1 MTIILQQGD
10 NLSEVV
16 MNDGRIYRRKDM
28 REYRL
33 SDGRI
38 ALDCGDC
45 NKRLKAK
52 THVIDKDGILSE
64 WGVQ

>member
-1 MTIILQQGD
+1 MTIILQEGD
-10 NLSEVV
+10 VLHALITAEGNVIKRE
-16 MNDGRIYRRKDM
+16 DM

-38 ALDCGDC
+38 ALDCGEC
-45 NKRLKAK
+45 NVRAGSSRF
-52 THVIDKDGILSE
+52 VVDKDGIISE